1 MFVGKVY
8 IGKLPVKRENPCG
21 NCSWNAFT
29 RWQRKRNLEWSKC
42 NYAESFTCNGTKK
55 IFPKLDTLMK
65 APYTIPQVYCGTE

>member
-8 IGKLPVKRENPCG
+8 IGKLPVKGENPCG
-21 NCSWNAFT
+21 KCSWNSFA

-42 NYAESFTCNGTKK
+42 NHAESFTCNGTKK